1 MINLME
7 ETKKNLKQ
15 RVVHE
20 LYRFAFYTL
29 FFTFFFWS
37 FSTYNLILGE
47 HPVTLLNYGYGFIES
62 LILAKIILVGE
73 TLKLGE
79 KFANRS
85 LIIPTFYKSLVF
97 TLFVIG
103 FLILERF
110 VTGSIRGKEASEIYQ
125 ELLSKGIDEIAAK
138 IQVMYFVFIL
148 FFAFLEIG
156 RVLGENKLFNLFF
169 RRDINKE
176 ANLSKRL

>member
-1 MINLME
+1 ME
-7 ETKKNLKQ
+7 KTKKNFKQ
-15 RVVHE
+15 KVVSE

-47 HPVTLLNYGYGFIES
+47 HTVTLLNYGYGFFES
-62 LILAKIILVGE
+62 LILAKIILLGE

-79 KFANRS
+79 KFASRS
-85 LIIPTFYKSLVF
+85 LIIPTLYKSLVF

-103 FLILERF
+103 FMILEHF

-125 ELLSKGIDEIAAK
+125 ELLSKGIDVIAAK

-169 RRDINKE
+169 RREMNE
-176 ANLSKRL
+176 NAHLPKRHD